1 MTKEQATKLGRIET
15 LLRKISSQLSRL
27 ERAVKREIKQE
38 KKDMSALDDKITELT
53 ATVAAEEGVEDSAI
67 ALING
72 FAAQIQA
79 AVAAALAQGA
89 TQAQL
94 QALTD
99 LGTSVAAKSGALAAA
114 VAANQPP
121 PGP

>member
-1 MTKEQATKLGRIET
+1 MEIFVAILLLAISTQIINLNRKITKL
-15 LLRKISSQLSRL
+15 
-27 ERAVKREIKQE
+27 
-38 KKDMSALDDKITELT
+38 MSALDDKITALQQ
-53 ATVAAEEGVEDSAI
+53 TVTAEEGVEDSAI

-72 FAAQIQA
+72 IGAEIQA
-79 AVAAALAQGA
+79 AVQAALAQGA

-99 LGTSVAAKSGALAAA
+99 LGTSIQTKSQALAAA

-121 PGP
+121 PQP